1 MSATPRPLALSAL
14 ARRTADRPPP
24 RRYLFED
31 DFAAPEAS
39 PRAVRAEPPPE
50 PEVIVPSFSAAEL
63 AEARAEGFAEGR
75 AAALA
80 EAKAA
85 AEARTAAALEA
96 IAARL
101 GEARREAAEAA
112 ERAATSLAAATLELV
127 SRALPSAAAAH
138 ALPTCSALAETLLAR
153 LPAVERIAIRVPPE
167 LADALGPKL
176 SAAAAAADYAGRLEV
191 IPTAG
196 LAPGEMR
203 VSWPGGEARH
213 DPAAFAAAA
222 RALLAQLGLSI
233 PEGQAEENRHGD

>member
-14 ARRTADRPPP
+14 ARRAADRPPP
-24 RRYLFED
+24 RRYLFEE

-39 PRAVRAEPPPE
+39 LRAARAEPPPE

-63 AEARAEGFAEGR
+63 AEARAEGVAEGR

-85 AEARTAAALEA
+85 AETRAAAALEA

-101 GEARREAAEAA
+101 GEARREAAQAA
-112 ERAATSLAAATLELV
+112 ERAATSLAAAMLDLV
-127 SRALPSAAAAH
+127 LRALPSVAQAH

-153 LPAVERIAIRVPPE
+153 LPAVERIAIRVPPD
-167 LADALGPKL
+167 LAEALAPRL
-176 SAAAAAADYAGRLEV
+176 SAAAAAADYPGRLDV

-222 RALLAQLGLSI
+222 REVLAQLGLSM
-233 PEGQAEENRHGD
+233 PQGQAEENDDGN